1 MNSASPKFSPK
12 SLSTASILGC
22 ILTSLLL
29 PAASAQSPTRHGMTP
44 DDLARITRVNA
55 PTLSPD
61 GAWVAYTVT
70 HVDAEED
77 KSIANLW
84 MVSWDGKQDLQLT
97 SGKESAGNPRWSP
110 DGRYLAFTSSR
121 EGEGK
126 GAQIWLLDRRGGE
139 ARQLTKVAE
148 DLQDYRWSPDSK
160 QLLLT
165 LQTKEEPEPEKGAK
179 PKPPKPIV
187 LDRFHFKQDVD
198 GYLTEKQPH
207 LFLFDIATQKITKL
221 TSGPLTGPSAFA
233 EGSAEWSPD
242 GRQIAFVSNQNAPD
256 PDRFA
261 NPDIFVT
268 AATPGS
274 AARRL
279 TTFTGSDDGPL
290 AWTPDS
296 ARILYRQGTSPNYSI
311 YDMPQLAIVAA
322 SGSTPPVLLAPSLD
336 QWAGAP
342 VLAPDG
348 KSLLTTI
355 AEDRQQFVAELAL
368 TGKAVPQRLTED
380 SGSALNLNAAGGH
393 IALLW
398 TTDTAPSEIFAL
410 EGKSLRKLTAHNDAL
425 LQTLTLSPAIDL
437 SAKSSDGN
445 DVHSLLTLPPGY
457 KTGASKLPLLLRIH
471 GGPTSQDAH
480 EFEADRQLLAAH
492 GYAVLNV
499 NYRGST
505 GRGHAYSEIISA
517 DWGDKEVK
525 DLLGAVDGAIQTEPL
540 DANRLGI
547 GGWSYGGILTD
558 YTIATTTR
566 FKAASSGAGMANL
579 LGLYGIDEYILQYE
593 NELGAPWKNP
603 DAYIKLSYPFFHADR
618 IKTPTL
624 FMGGDKDFNVPLEGG
639 EQMFQALRSVGTP
652 AELIVY
658 PGEFHG
664 FTRPSFIK
672 DRYVRWIDWYDKYL
686 GKPTPTP

>member
-1 MNSASPKFSPK
+1 MTSASPS
-12 SLSTASILGC
+12 SLSVGIPSVGTLLGLA
-22 ILTSLLL
+22 IAALLL
-29 PAASAQSPTRHGMTP
+29 PGASAQAPKRAMTP
-44 DDLARITRVNA
+44 DDLVKILHVDA

-61 GAWVAYTVT
+61 GAWVAYTVA
-70 HVDAEED
+70 HVDPEDD
-77 KSIANLW
+77 KSITNLW
-84 MVSWDGKQDLQLT
+84 MVSWDGTEDIQLT
-97 SGKESAGNPRWSP
+97 AGKESAGSPRWSP

-126 GAQIWLLDRRGGE
+126 GAQVWLLNRRGGE

-148 DLQDYRWSPDSK
+148 ELEDYRWSPDSK

-165 LQTKEEPEPEKGAK
+165 LQTKEEPEPEKDAK

-187 LDRFHFKQDVD
+187 LDRFHFKQDIE

-207 LFLFDIATQKITKL
+207 LFLFDIASQKITKL
-221 TSGPLTGPSAFA
+221 TSGPLTGPAAFA
-233 EGSAEWSPD
+233 EGAAEWSPD
-242 GRQIAFVSNQNAPD
+242 GTQIAFVSNQNAPD
-256 PDRFA
+256 PDRF
-261 NPDIFVT
+261 NNSDIFVT
-268 AATPGS
+268 AATPAS
-274 AARRL
+274 TARKL
-279 TTFTGSDDGPL
+279 TSFTGSDEGPL

-296 ARILYRQGTSPNYSI
+296 TRILYRQGTSPHYSI
-311 YDMPQLAIVAA
+311 YDMPRLAIVAA
-322 SGSTPPVLLAPSLD
+322 SGGTPPALVAPSLD
-336 QWAGAP
+336 QWTGAP
-342 VLAPDG
+342 VLAPG
-348 KSLLTTI
+348 GTSLLATI
-355 AEDRQQFVAELAL
+355 ADDRQQFVAELPLSGDAPPQHL
-368 TGKAVPQRLTED
+368 TQA
-380 SGSALNLNAAGGH
+380 SGSALSLNAAGGH

-398 TTDTAPSEIFAL
+398 TTDIAPPEIFAL
-410 EGKSLRKLTAHNDAL
+410 DGKSLRKLTAHNDAL
-425 LQTLTLSPAIDL
+425 LATLALSPAIDL

-445 DVHSLLTLPPGY
+445 EVHSLLTLPPGY
-457 KTGASKLPLLLRIH
+457 KAATRKLPLLLRIH

-505 GRGHAYSEIISA
+505 GRGHAYSSVINA
-517 DWGDKEVK
+517 DWGNKEVK
-525 DLLGAVDGAIQTEPL
+525 DLLAAVDGAIRSQPI
-540 DANRLGI
+540 DADRLGV

-566 FKAASSGAGMANL
+566 FKVASSGAGMANL

-593 NELGAPWKNP
+593 NELGPPWKNA

-652 AELIVY
+652 AELIIY

-672 DRYVRWIDWYDKYL
+672 DRYVRWLDWYDRYL
-686 GKPTPTP
+686 GRPTLTP

>member
-1 MNSASPKFSPK
+1 MTSASPSSP
-12 SLSTASILGC
+12 SAATVVGC
-22 ILTSLLL
+22 VLATLLLTSAL
-29 PAASAQSPTRHGMTP
+29 AQSPARHVMTP
-44 DDLARITRVNA
+44 DDLGKLLRVDS
-55 PTLSPD
+55 PTVSPD
-61 GAWVAYTVT
+61 GAWVAYTVA
-70 HVDAEED
+70 HVDADDD
-77 KSIANLW
+77 KSITNLW

-110 DGRYLAFTSSR
+110 DGHYLAFTSSR

-126 GAQIWLLDRRGGE
+126 GAQVWLLDRRGGE

-207 LFLFDIATQKITKL
+207 LFLFDIASQKITKL
-221 TSGPLTGPSAFA
+221 TSAPLTGPAAFA
-233 EGSAEWSPD
+233 EGAAEWSPD
-242 GRQIAFVSNQNAPD
+242 GKQIAFVSNQNAPD
-256 PDRFA
+256 PDRFN
-261 NPDIFVT
+261 NPDIFVA
-268 AATPGS
+268 AATPGTT
-274 AARRL
+274 AHKL

-290 AWTPDS
+290 AWTADS
-296 ARILYRQGTSPNYSI
+296 ARILYRQGSSPHYSI
-311 YDMPQLAIVAA
+311 YDMPHLASVAA
-322 SGSTPPVLLAPSLD
+322 SGGTPPVLVAPSLD
-336 QWAGAP
+336 QWTGAP

-355 AEDRQQFVAELAL
+355 ADDRQQLVAELPL
-368 TGKAVPQRLTED
+368 TGKATPQRLTQEP
-380 SGSALNLNAAGGH
+380 GSALSLDAAGGH
-393 IALLW
+393 VALLW

-410 EGKSLRKLTAHNDAL
+410 EGKSLRRLTTHNDAL
-425 LQTLTLSPAIDL
+425 LQTLTLAPAIDL
-437 SAKSSDGN
+437 SAKSPDGN
-445 DVHSLLTLPPGY
+445 EVHSLLTLPPGF
-457 KTGASKLPLLLRIH
+457 KPGGSKLPLLLRIH

-505 GRGHAYSEIISA
+505 GRGHLYSETINA
-517 DWGDKEVK
+517 DWGNKEVK
-525 DLLGAVDGAIQTEPL
+525 DLLAAVDGAIHSQPI
-540 DANRLGI
+540 DPGRLGV

-566 FKAASSGAGMANL
+566 FKVASSGAGMANL

-593 NELGAPWKNP
+593 NELGPPWKNP
-603 DAYIKLSYPFFHADR
+603 DAYIKLSYPFLHADR

-639 EQMFQALRSVGTP
+639 EQMFEALRSVGTP

-672 DRYVRWIDWYDKYL
+672 DRYVRWLDWYDKYL
-686 GKPTPTP
+686 GKPTLTP